1 MRYQFG
7 IQDKVVCLNIKDKVI
22 LYAYVIHIRTYQ
34 KMGGVPLQI
43 QTCLNN
49 RCLRS
54 DLVNGFM

>member
-34 KMGGVPLQI
+34 KMGGVTLQI

-49 RCLRS
+49 RGLRS